1 MMLKKLFSHTFIYGF
16 ANQIPKIAG
25 VFSLPF
31 ITKYLTEEDYGIFG
45 VIISYIAAI
54 EVLAS
59 LGLRVTLVNT
69 FYKHPNWYT
78 KIWQEIYGFLMIWN
92 LVFLVFEVIFLWLL
106 MPKEVDNVPL
116 IIFLNVGAGLFFGP
130 TAMLGSTFF
139 QIKQKPFAIAMRTIT
154 FGTLTVILNIY
165 FIAHLKMGYLGWF
178 YSIFI
183 VSVLNNASY
192 FYPLFYTYKLQPIF
206 KISYRRIRSYL
217 KVTLPTIPHYY
228 STFLLNTSDKI
239 VMQQLSVPISD
250 IGKYNAAYTVG
261 NLFNS
266 LGMVSGFAITPL
278 MNECYKKKD
287 EKGARE
293 LVFVLQAVF
302 FLASFLVCLWLKEI
316 FQILIK
322 NEALA
327 ATYPLGIVL
336 VMAYNYRAMYYG
348 AINKLFYLEK
358 TQILWKITFIAG
370 LTNVIMNFIFIPIF
384 GYKAAAVTTFISL
397 MFMGYSG
404 YFLKDFKENCNIN
417 YYPIH
422 WIIATIGLTVVCY
435 ALRDIPFLYKTI
447 VSAVSLICLLFLSWS
462 FFIKKRTVKSQMDEN
477 S

>member
-1 MMLKKLFSHTFIYGF
+1 MIKKLFSHTFIYGF

-31 ITKYLTEEDYGIFG
+31 ITKYLTEQDYGIFG
-45 VIISYIAAI
+45 VITSYIAAI
-54 EVLAS
+54 EVLSS
-59 LGLRVTLVNT
+59 LGLRVILVNT

-78 KIWQEIYGFLMIWN
+78 KIWREIYGFLMMWN
-92 LVFLVFEVIFLWLL
+92 IVYLFFKVLFLWIV

-116 IIFLNVGAGLFFGP
+116 VIFLNVGAGLFFGP
-130 TAMLGSTFF
+130 TAMIGSTFF
-139 QIKQKPFAIAMRTIT
+139 QIQQKPLSIAMRTAI
-154 FGTLTVILNIY
+154 FGSLTVLLNIL
-165 FIAHLKMGYLGWF
+165 FIAHLKLGYLGWF

-183 VSVLNNASY
+183 VSVMGNASY
-192 FYPLFYTYKLQPIF
+192 FYPLFYKYKLNPIF
-206 KISYRRIRSYL
+206 KVSYKRIRTYL
-217 KVTLPTIPHYY
+217 RVTLPTIPHYY
-228 STFLLNTSDKI
+228 SSFLLNTSDKI
-239 VMQQLSVPISD
+239 VMNQLSVPIND

-278 MNECYKKKD
+278 MNECYKNKD

-302 FLASFLVCLWLKEI
+302 FLGSFIACLWLKEI

-327 ATYPLGIVL
+327 ATYPLGIIL
-336 VMAYNYRAMYYG
+336 VMGYNYRAMYYG

-358 TQILWKITFIAG
+358 TKILWKITFVAG
-370 LTNVIMNFIFIPIF
+370 VTNIIMNFIAIPLF

-404 YFLKDFKENCNIN
+404 YFLKDFKQNSTVN
-417 YYPIH
+417 YYPIR
-422 WIIATIGLTVVCY
+422 WILITILLTIVCY
-435 ALRDIPFLYKTI
+435 LLRDITLFYKI
-447 VSAVSLICLLFLSWS
+447 GLSAVFLVVLVYLSWS
-462 FFIKKRTVKSQMDEN
+462 VFVKKRHLKL
-477 S
+477 